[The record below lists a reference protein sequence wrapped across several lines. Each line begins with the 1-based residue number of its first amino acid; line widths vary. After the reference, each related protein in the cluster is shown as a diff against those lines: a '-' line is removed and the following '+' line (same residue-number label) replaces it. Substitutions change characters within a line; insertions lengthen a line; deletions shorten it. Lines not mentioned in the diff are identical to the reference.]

1 MTKRETI
8 SIFIYFSANENLNLI
23 CKQIKIYKPKYF
35 IISNYNVFKKVKEK
49 FKKNRIIIL
58 NNFSDLKKIKKID
71 ITITAIPGIAGLSP
85 TISMIKFSKKILLA
99 NKESIICGW
108 DLIKKESKIY
118 KTKLVPIDSEHYSIF
133 KILKKYKISEIKKIF
148 LTASGGPFLNYKI
161 KDLKKVRFSDALK
174 HPKWKMGKKISID
187 SSTLMNKIFEL
198 VEAQKFFSIPKNFL
212 DIVIHPNSLVHAIIS
227 FKNGFSLLVY
237 HETSM
242 LIPISNALLNDDL
255 NIEKFYRTNNKKA
268 EIESLIFKRVNP
280 KIFPTIKLK
289 DLINKYPSSPI
300 IVNSSNEILAN
311 YFMRKKIGYFDIFKT
326 IMLIL
331 NDKYYKKYAIKKPNN
346 YKQIINVHN
355 WAKTKTIE
363 KLKKFNV

>member
-1 MTKRETI
+1 MKKKI
-8 SIFIYFSANENLNLI
+8 SILGSTGSIGLSSLKIIDKKRNYFDIYLFSANENLNLI

-174 HPKWKMGKKISID
+174 HPKWKMGKK
-187 SSTLMNKIFEL
+187 
-198 VEAQKFFSIPKNFL
+198 FL
-212 DIVIHPNSLVHAIIS
+212 
-227 FKNGFSLLVY
+227 
-237 HETSM
+237 
-242 LIPISNALLNDDL
+242 
-255 NIEKFYRTNNKKA
+255 
-268 EIESLIFKRVNP
+268 
-280 KIFPTIKLK
+280 
-289 DLINKYPSSPI
+289 
-300 IVNSSNEILAN
+300 
-311 YFMRKKIGYFDIFKT
+311 
-326 IMLIL
+326 
-331 NDKYYKKYAIKKPNN
+331 
-346 YKQIINVHN
+346 
-355 WAKTKTIE
+355 
-363 KLKKFNV
+363 

>member
-1 MTKRETI
+1 MKKKI
-8 SIFIYFSANENLNLI
+8 SILGSTGSIGLSSLKIIDKKRNYFDIYLFSANENLNLI

-35 IISNYNVFKKVKEK
+35 IISNYNVFKKLKK
-49 FKKNRIIIL
+49 NLKNRIIIL

-174 HPKWKMGKKISID
+174 HPKWKMGKK
-187 SSTLMNKIFEL
+187 
-198 VEAQKFFSIPKNFL
+198 FL
-212 DIVIHPNSLVHAIIS
+212 
-227 FKNGFSLLVY
+227 
-237 HETSM
+237 
-242 LIPISNALLNDDL
+242 
-255 NIEKFYRTNNKKA
+255 
-268 EIESLIFKRVNP
+268 
-280 KIFPTIKLK
+280 
-289 DLINKYPSSPI
+289 
-300 IVNSSNEILAN
+300 
-311 YFMRKKIGYFDIFKT
+311 
-326 IMLIL
+326 
-331 NDKYYKKYAIKKPNN
+331 
-346 YKQIINVHN
+346 
-355 WAKTKTIE
+355 
-363 KLKKFNV
+363 